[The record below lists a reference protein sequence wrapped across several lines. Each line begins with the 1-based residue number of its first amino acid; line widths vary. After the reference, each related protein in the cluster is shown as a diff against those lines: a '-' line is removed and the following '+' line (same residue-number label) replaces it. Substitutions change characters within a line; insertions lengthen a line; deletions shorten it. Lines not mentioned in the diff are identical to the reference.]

1 MFDLEKAIKEWK
13 RSLRKNSVYEDGDIE
28 ELESHLRD
36 RIDALLEAGKSA
48 HKAFETAS
56 IEIGNVEVVAT
67 EFYKTITTKPY
78 LDNSSGLNWGVLN
91 NFVKI
96 SRRNLLKNKLYASL
110 NILGLV
116 IGITSALFIYL
127 FIQNELIYDTFHK
140 EGDRIYKVH
149 RMMERPE
156 GTELVG
162 ITSNPFKAGLEAEFP
177 AMIEMAATLGPG
189 DGVVSIND
197 QNFMEPRLYMADK
210 NFFQVF
216 TYPFI
221 AGNPETALI
230 EPYTV
235 VLSKET
241 AQKYFGNENPI
252 GKSIIIDGEDNF
264 EVTGVFEVPEGAKSH
279 VNFDLAVSII
289 TFSDFDF
296 YNQWGWNQ
304 VHTYALLS
312 EEVELSDIEPQFPVF
327 MDKYFG
333 DNMAM
338 MNRRIDLDLMP
349 LEEVY
354 FSNHLAFDWQ
364 VEHGDK
370 NVIYIFGIIAI
381 LIIVVAG
388 VNFINLATAR
398 SVNRAKEVGVRKT
411 LGAQRFILFTQFM
424 SEAFLMAF
432 LAGFISFILVYFLLP
447 SFEQL
452 IGTSISI
459 NLFSPEILIM
469 TISIL
474 LLAGFLAGVY
484 PAIFLSSFKPIKALK
499 EKISFGTSQ
508 VVIRKGLIIFQFA
521 ISSLLIIGVSIVNKQ
536 LDYISN
542 KSLGFQ
548 PEQLLDI
555 SLNNSTAPSNIPQML
570 KQLKMTPGIEE
581 ASVMSGSPGGFFDN
595 YSFEVEGYEDPLTMN
610 TLFIDDSFSEVFDL
624 QMITGRDFD
633 RTYSTDSA
641 SAIIINEKAAEFL
654 GWTNKEAI
662 GKEIQNL
669 NLSND
674 RIRTVIGVVKDFHF
688 ASLHHQIEPL
698 AVSMKRDYRNL
709 VVKVNTENISG
720 LLPQITEVWNNFSP
734 LYPIEYRFVN
744 EQFAQ
749 LYESD
754 TRQRKV
760 FFAFSIIAI
769 VIACLGLFGLATFN
783 AEKRSKEMGIR
794 KILGASMSDLLLA
807 FNKEVLVIIS
817 ISFLIAVPVT
827 YLLAEEWLQ
836 NYAYRISN
844 GVFSYIIA
852 GLVVMVLAVVTV
864 SYQTVKVAW
873 SNPVDSLKDE

>member
-1 MFDLEKAIKEWK
+1 MFDLEKTIKNWK
-13 RSLRKNSVYEDGDIE
+13 RKLRKNSGYEDGDIE

-36 RIDALLEAGKSA
+36 RIDELIEAGVSENE
-48 HKAFETAS
+48 AFENAS
-56 IEIGNVEVVAT
+56 TEIGNVKEVAT
-67 EFYKTITTKPY
+67 EFYKASTTKPY
-78 LDNSSGLNWGVLN
+78 LDNSSGMNWGILN
-91 NFVKI
+91 NFIKI
-96 SRRNLLKNKLYASL
+96 SRRNLFRNKLYASL

-127 FIQNELIYDTFHK
+127 FIQNELSYDTFHEK
-140 EGDRIYKVH
+140 GDRIYKVH

-162 ITSNPFKAGLEAEFP
+162 ITSNPFKAGLETEFP
-177 AMIEMAATLGPG
+177 AMIEMGATLGPG
-189 DGVVSIND
+189 DGVVSIDD
-197 QNFMEPRLYMADK
+197 QNFMESRLYMADK

-221 AGNPETALI
+221 AGNPETALV

-241 AQKYFGNENPI
+241 AQKYFGDENPI
-252 GKSIIIDGEDNF
+252 GKNIIIDGEDSF

-289 TFSDFDF
+289 TFSDYNF

-304 VHTYALLS
+304 VHTYVLLS
-312 EEVELSDIEPQFPVF
+312 EGVQLADIEPQLPAF

-333 DNMAM
+333 ENMAE
-338 MNRRIDLDLMP
+338 MNRRIDLNLMP

-354 FSNHLAFDWQ
+354 FSNFLAFDWQ

-398 SVNRAKEVGVRKT
+398 SVSRAKEVGVRKT
-411 LGAQRFILFTQFM
+411 LGAQRSILFTQFM

-432 LAGFISFILVYFLLP
+432 FAGFISFALVYFLLP
-447 SFEQL
+447 PFEQM

-459 NLFSPEILIM
+459 NLFSPEILL
-469 TISIL
+469 TTFSIL
-474 LLAGFLAGVY
+474 VLTGFLAGVY

-508 VVIRKGLIIFQFA
+508 VVTRKGLIIFQFA

-555 SLNNSTAPSNIPQML
+555 SLNNSTARSNIPQML
-570 KQLKMTPGIEE
+570 EQLKTIPGIEE

-595 YSFEVEGYEDPLTMN
+595 YSFDVAGYEDPLTMN

-624 QMITGRDFD
+624 EMVAGRDFD
-633 RTYSTDSA
+633 RAYSTDSA
-641 SAIIINEKAAEFL
+641 SAIVINQKAAEFL
-654 GWTNKEAI
+654 GWTNEEAI
-662 GKEIQNL
+662 GKEIRNM

-674 RIRTVIGVVKDFHF
+674 EIRTVIGVVEDFHF

-698 AVSMKRDYRNL
+698 AISMKRDYRNL
-709 VVKVNTENISG
+709 VVKVSTENISG
-720 LLPQITEVWNNFSP
+720 LLPQINEIWNNFSP

-794 KILGASMSDLLLA
+794 KILGATISDLLLT
-807 FNKEVLVIIS
+807 FNKEVLIIIS

-827 YLLAEEWLQ
+827 YFLAEEWLQ
-836 NYAYRISN
+836 NYAYRIN
-844 GVFSYIIA
+844 NDMYSYIIA
-852 GLVVMVLAVVTV
+852 GIVVMVLAIITV

>member
-1 MFDLEKAIKEWK
+1 MFELEKAIKEWK
-13 RSLRKNSVYEDGDIE
+13 RRLRKNSGYEDGDIE

-36 RIDALLEAGKSA
+36 RIEALEAESYTA
-48 HKAFETAS
+48 QQAFDIAAN
-56 IEIGNVEVVAT
+56 EIGDVNELGT
-67 EFYKTITTKPY
+67 ELYKTTTTKSY
-78 LDNSSGLNWGVLN
+78 LDTSAAMNWGILGS
-91 NFVKI
+91 FVKI
-96 SRRNLLKNKLYASL
+96 AQRNLVRNKLYSIL
-110 NILGLV
+110 NTTGLV
-116 IGITSALFIYL
+116 IGITSAIFIYL
-127 FIQNELIYDTFHK
+127 FIQNELSYDTFHEK
-140 EGDRIYKVH
+140 ANRIYKVN
-149 RMMERPE
+149 RQMERPE

-162 ITSNPFKAGLEAEFP
+162 ITSAPFKSGLESEFP
-177 AMIEMAATLGPG
+177 EMIEMAATLGPG
-189 DGVVSIND
+189 DGVVSIDD
-197 QNFMEPRLYMADK
+197 QNFMESRLYMADK

-216 TYPFI
+216 TYLFI
-221 AGNPETALI
+221 AGNPETALV

-241 AQKYFGNENPI
+241 AQKYFGDENPI
-252 GKSIIIDGEDNF
+252 GKNIIIDGEDSF
-264 EVTGVFEVPEGAKSH
+264 EVTGVFEFPEGAKSH

-289 TFSDFDF
+289 TFSDYNF

-312 EEVELSDIEPQFPVF
+312 DGVQLSDIEPQLPAF

-333 DNMAM
+333 ENMAE
-338 MNRRIDLDLMP
+338 MNRRIDLSLMP

-370 NVIYIFGIIAI
+370 TVIYIFGIIAI

-398 SVNRAKEVGVRKT
+398 SVSRAKEVGIRKT
-411 LGAQRFILFTQFM
+411 LGAQRLILFTQFM
-424 SEAFLMAF
+424 SEAFVMAF
-432 LAGFISFILVYFLLP
+432 FAGFISFILVYFLLP
-447 SFEQL
+447 PFEQM

-459 NLFSPEILIM
+459 NLFSPEILLM
-469 TISIL
+469 TFSIL
-474 LLAGFLAGVY
+474 VLTGFLAGVY
-484 PAIFLSSFKPIKALK
+484 PALFLSSFKPIKALK

-508 VVIRKGLIIFQFA
+508 VVTRKGLIIFQFA

-555 SLNNSTAPSNIPQML
+555 SLNNSTARSNILQML
-570 KQLKMTPGIEE
+570 DQLKTIPGIEE

-595 YSFEVEGYEDPLTMN
+595 YSFDVEGYEDPLTMS

-624 QMITGRDFD
+624 QMVTGRDFD
-633 RTYSTDSA
+633 RAYSTDST
-641 SAIIINEKAAEFL
+641 SAIVINEKAAEFL
-654 GWTNKEAI
+654 GWTNEEAI
-662 GKEIQNL
+662 GKEIRNVFT
-669 NLSND
+669 D
-674 RIRTVIGVVKDFHF
+674 EHPRFVIGVVDDFHF
-688 ASLHHQIEPL
+688 TSLHHQISPL
-698 AVSMKRDYRNL
+698 AVSMAEDYRNL
-709 VVKVNTENISG
+709 VVKVNAENISG

-754 TRQRKV
+754 TRQRKL

-794 KILGASMSDLLLA
+794 KILGASLSDLLIS
-807 FNKEVLVIIS
+807 FNKEILIVVV
-817 ISFLIAVPVT
+817 ISFFIAAPVT
-827 YLLAEEWLQ
+827 YFLAEEWLQ

-844 GVFSYIIA
+844 SMGNYLIA
-852 GLVVMVLAVVTV
+852 GLVVVLLAIVTV
-864 SYQTVKVAW
+864 SYQTLKVAW
-873 SNPVDSLKDE
+873 MNPVDSLKDE

>member
-1 MFDLEKAIKEWK
+1 MFELEKAIKEWK
-13 RSLRKNSVYEDGDIE
+13 RRLRKNSGYEDGDIE

-36 RIDALLEAGKSA
+36 RIEALEAESYTA
-48 HKAFETAS
+48 QQAFDIAAN
-56 IEIGNVEVVAT
+56 EIGDVNELGT
-67 EFYKTITTKPY
+67 ELYKTTTTKSY
-78 LDNSSGLNWGVLN
+78 LDTSAAMNWGILGS
-91 NFVKI
+91 FVKI
-96 SRRNLLKNKLYASL
+96 AQRNLVRNKLYSIL
-110 NILGLV
+110 NTTGLV
-116 IGITSALFIYL
+116 IGITSAIFIYL
-127 FIQNELIYDTFHK
+127 FIQNELSYDTFHEK
-140 EGDRIYKVH
+140 ANRIYKVN
-149 RMMERPE
+149 RQMERPE

-162 ITSNPFKAGLEAEFP
+162 ITSAPFKSGLESEFP
-177 AMIEMAATLGPG
+177 EMIEMAATLGPG
-189 DGVVSIND
+189 DGVVSIDD
-197 QNFMEPRLYMADK
+197 QNFMESRLYMADK

-216 TYPFI
+216 TYLFI
-221 AGNPETALI
+221 AGNPETALV

-241 AQKYFGNENPI
+241 AQKYFGDENPI
-252 GKSIIIDGEDNF
+252 GKNIIIDGEDSF
-264 EVTGVFEVPEGAKSH
+264 EVTGVFEFPEGAKSH

-289 TFSDFDF
+289 TFSDYNF

-312 EEVELSDIEPQFPVF
+312 DGVQLSDIEPQLPAF

-333 DNMAM
+333 ENMAE
-338 MNRRIDLDLMP
+338 MNRRIDLSLMP

-370 NVIYIFGIIAI
+370 TVIYIFGIIAI

-398 SVNRAKEVGVRKT
+398 SVSRAKEVGIRKT
-411 LGAQRFILFTQFM
+411 LGAQRLILFTQFM
-424 SEAFLMAF
+424 SEAFVMAF
-432 LAGFISFILVYFLLP
+432 FAGFISFILVYFLLP
-447 SFEQL
+447 PFEQM

-459 NLFSPEILIM
+459 NQFSPEILLM
-469 TISIL
+469 TFSIL
-474 LLAGFLAGVY
+474 VLTGFLAGVY
-484 PAIFLSSFKPIKALK
+484 PALFLSSFKPIKALK

-508 VVIRKGLIIFQFA
+508 VVTRKGLIIFQFA

-555 SLNNSTAPSNIPQML
+555 SLNNSTAQSNILQML
-570 KQLKMTPGIEE
+570 DQLKTIPGIEE

-595 YSFEVEGYEDPLTMN
+595 YSFDVEGYEDPLTMS

-624 QMITGRDFD
+624 QMVTGRDFD
-633 RTYSTDSA
+633 RAYSTDST
-641 SAIIINEKAAEFL
+641 SAIVINEKAAEFL
-654 GWTNKEAI
+654 GWTNEEAI
-662 GKEIQNL
+662 GKEIRNVFT
-669 NLSND
+669 D
-674 RIRTVIGVVKDFHF
+674 EHPRFVIGVVDDFHF
-688 ASLHHQIEPL
+688 TSLHHQISPL
-698 AVSMKRDYRNL
+698 AVSMAEDYRNL
-709 VVKVNTENISG
+709 VVKVNAENISG

-754 TRQRKV
+754 TRQRKL

-794 KILGASMSDLLLA
+794 KILGASLSDLLIS
-807 FNKEVLVIIS
+807 FNKEILIVVV
-817 ISFLIAVPVT
+817 ISFFIAAPVT
-827 YLLAEEWLQ
+827 YFLAEEWLQ

-844 GVFSYIIA
+844 SMGNYLIA
-852 GLVVMVLAVVTV
+852 GLVVVLLAIVTV
-864 SYQTVKVAW
+864 SYQTLKVAW
-873 SNPVDSLKDE
+873 MNPVDSLKDE

>member
-1 MFDLEKAIKEWK
+1 MFDLEKKIKNWK
-13 RSLRKNSVYEDGDIE
+13 QSLRKNREYEDGDIE

-36 RIDALLEAGKSA
+36 RIDELIESGASENEA
-48 HKAFETAS
+48 FQNAS
-56 IEIGNVEVVAT
+56 SEIGDVKKVAT
-67 EFYKTITTKPY
+67 EFYKTSTTKPY
-78 LDNSSGLNWGVLN
+78 LDNSSGINLGILN
-91 NFVKI
+91 NFIKI
-96 SRRNLLKNKLYASL
+96 SRRNLLRNKLYTSL

-127 FIQNELIYDTFHK
+127 FIQNELSYDTFHEK
-140 EGDRIYKVH
+140 GDRIYKVH

-162 ITSNPFKAGLEAEFP
+162 ITSNPFRAGLEAEFP
-177 AMIEMAATLGPG
+177 DMIEMAATLGPG
-189 DGVVSIND
+189 DGVVSIDD
-197 QNFMEPRLYMADK
+197 QNFMESRLYMADK

-221 AGNPETALI
+221 AGNPETALV

-241 AQKYFGNENPI
+241 AQKYFGTENPI
-252 GKSIIIDGEDNF
+252 GKNIIIDGEDSF

-289 TFSDFDF
+289 TFSDYNF

-312 EEVELSDIEPQFPVF
+312 EGVELADIEPQLPAF

-333 DNMAM
+333 DNMAE
-338 MNRRIDLDLMP
+338 MNRRIDLNLMP
-349 LEEVY
+349 LDEVY
-354 FSNHLAFDWQ
+354 FSNFLAFDWQ

-370 NVIYIFGIIAI
+370 KVIYIFGIIAI

-398 SVNRAKEVGVRKT
+398 SVSRAKEVGVRKT
-411 LGAQRFILFTQFM
+411 LGAQRLILFAQFM

-432 LAGFISFILVYFLLP
+432 FAGFISFILVYFFLP
-447 SFEQL
+447 PFEQM

-459 NLFSPEILIM
+459 NLFSTEIILM

-474 LLAGFLAGVY
+474 LLTGFLAGVY

-508 VVIRKGLIIFQFA
+508 LVTRKGLIIFQFA

-536 LDYISN
+536 LDYISD

-548 PEQLLDI
+548 PDQLLDI
-555 SLNNSTAPSNIPQML
+555 SVNNSTARNNLPQML
-570 KQLKMTPGIEE
+570 EQLKGIPGVEE
-581 ASVMSGSPGGFFDN
+581 ASVMSGSPGGFFDT
-595 YSFEVEGYEDPLTMN
+595 YSFNVESYENPLTMN

-624 QMITGRDFD
+624 EMVVGRDFD
-633 RTYSTDSA
+633 KAYSTDSA
-641 SAIIINEKAAEFL
+641 SAIIINERAVEFL
-654 GWTNKEAI
+654 GWTISEAVGKQI
-662 GKEIQNL
+662 GNAYRDEVP
-669 NLSND
+669 
-674 RIRTVIGVVKDFHF
+674 RTVIGVVEDFHF
-688 ASLHHQIEPL
+688 ASLHHQIDPL
-698 AVSMKRDYRNL
+698 VVSMTRDYRNIVL
-709 VVKVNTENISG
+709 KISTENISG
-720 LLPQITEVWNNFSP
+720 LLPQITEIWNNFSP

-794 KILGASMSDLLLA
+794 KILGATMSDLLLV
-807 FNKEVLVIIS
+807 FNKEVLIIIG
-817 ISFLIAVPVT
+817 ISFLIAAPVT
-827 YLLAEEWLQ
+827 YFLAEEWLQ
-836 NYAYRISN
+836 NYAYRIN
-844 GVFSYIIA
+844 NEMNSYIIA
-852 GLVVMVLAVVTV
+852 GIVVMLLAIITV

>member
-1 MFDLEKAIKEWK
+1 MFELEKAIKNWK
-13 RSLRKNSVYEDGDIE
+13 RSLRKNRAYEDGDIE

-36 RIDALLEAGKSA
+36 RIDELIESGESPE
-48 HKAFETAS
+48 HAFEQATG
-56 IEIGNVEVVAT
+56 EIGNVETVAK

-78 LDNSSGLNWGVLN
+78 LDNSTGITWGILN
-91 NFVKI
+91 NFIKI
-96 SRRNLLKNKLYASL
+96 SRRNLFRNKLYASL

-127 FIQNELIYDTFHK
+127 FIQNELSYDTFHEK
-140 EGDRIYKVH
+140 GDRIYKVH
-149 RMMERPE
+149 RLMERPE

-177 AMIEMAATLGPG
+177 EMIEMAATLGPG
-189 DGVVSIND
+189 DGVVTIDD

-221 AGNPETALI
+221 TGNPETALT

-235 VLSKET
+235 VLSQET
-241 AQKYFGNENPI
+241 AQKYFNNENPI
-252 GKSIIIDGEDNF
+252 GKTIIIDGEESF
-264 EVTGVFEVPEGAKSH
+264 EVTGVFSVPERAKSH
-279 VNFDLAVSII
+279 VNFDLAVSIV
-289 TFSDFDF
+289 TFSDYDF
-296 YNQWGWNQ
+296 YNEWGWNQ

-312 EEVELSDIEPQFPVF
+312 DGVQLADIEAQLPAF

-333 DNMAM
+333 DNMAQ
-338 MNRRIDLDLMP
+338 MNRRIDLNLMP
-349 LEEVY
+349 LKEVY
-354 FSNHLAFDWQ
+354 FSNFLAFDWQ

-370 NVIYIFGIIAI
+370 KVIYIFGIIAI

-398 SVNRAKEVGVRKT
+398 SVSRAKEVGVRKT
-411 LGAQRFILFTQFM
+411 LGAQKLVLFTQFM

-432 LAGFISFILVYFLLP
+432 MAGFISFILVHFLLP
-447 SFEQL
+447 PFEQL
-452 IGTSISI
+452 IGTSISVD
-459 NLFSPEILIM
+459 LFSPEILLI
-469 TISIL
+469 TASIL
-474 LLAGFLAGVY
+474 LLTGFLAGVY

-508 VVIRKGLIIFQFA
+508 IVIRKGLIIFQFV

-548 PEQLLDI
+548 PDQLLDI
-555 SLNNSTAPSNIPQML
+555 SVNNRTARQNLPQML
-570 KQLKMTPGIEE
+570 EQLKTIPGIEE
-581 ASVMSGSPGGFFDN
+581 VSVMSGSPGGFFDN
-595 YSFEVEGYEDPLTMN
+595 YSFNVEGYENPLTMN

-624 QMITGRDFD
+624 EMITGRDFD
-633 RTYSTDSA
+633 KAYSTDSA
-641 SAIIINEKAAEFL
+641 SAIIINKKAADFL
-654 GWTNKEAI
+654 GWDVQEAI
-662 GKEIQNL
+662 GKQIGNASRDEVP
-669 NLSND
+669 
-674 RIRTVIGVVKDFHF
+674 RTVIGVVEDFHF
-688 ASLHHQIEPL
+688 ASLHHQIDPL
-698 AVSMKRDYRNL
+698 AVSMTRDYRNI
-709 VVKVNTENISG
+709 VVKISTESISG
-720 LLPQITEVWNNFSP
+720 LLPQITDIWNNFSP

-744 EQFAQ
+744 EQFAE

-769 VIACLGLFGLATFN
+769 VVACLGLFGLATFN

-794 KILGASMSDLLLA
+794 KILGATMSDLLLA
-807 FNKEVLVIIS
+807 FNKEVLIIIS
-817 ISFLIAVPVT
+817 ISFAIAVPLT

-836 NYAYRISN
+836 NYAYRINN
-844 GVFSYIIA
+844 GVTSYIIA
-852 GLVVMVLAVVTV
+852 GVVVMVLAIITV

-873 SNPVDSLKDE
+873 ANPVNSLKDE